1 MGDVSLREILAL
13 YAFCK
18 GKRSPGRITQ
28 FYSLKGGQ
36 KSIAYES
43 WKKKYVLV
51 LCGSLKCEKKMVYLF
66 K

>member
-1 MGDVSLREILAL
+1 MGDISLREILAL
-13 YAFCK
+13 YTFCK

-43 WKKKYVLV
+43 
-51 LCGSLKCEKKMVYLF
+51 
-66 K
+66 